1 MTTDILE
8 RFSRDAGL
16 FPHHLDIPSDQLL
29 LTHLDEQTYREVSFL
44 DQRIITP
51 TLQREIAAWSDLS
64 GFSANGQR
72 QPDYIFHI
80 GHVGSTL
87 ISRLLGEL
95 DDVLALRE
103 PAILR
108 QLSDIKLQHVDHNW
122 TTEQFRQRLSETV
135 GWLSRTFHTNQRV
148 NIKASSFVS
157 PLATQLLQNADNAL
171 FLFTPLELY
180 LQTILAGEASVQ
192 EAQHL
197 APQRLKRLTEHLG
210 QDFVDL
216 VRLSLVQTVALG
228 WLCEMVTLDQAARSL
243 PETEIIWMDFD
254 VFLQQPSK
262 RLTQIAEHFGYSI
275 EPEQVDQLVAG
286 PIMNSYSKA
295 PEYDYSAD
303 LRRQLLA
310 QAAQEHSEQ
319 IRKTVLWVT
328 ETARKYPKIGDAI
341 ARSEMRN

>member
-1 MTTDILE
+1 MSTDILE

-16 FPHHLDIPSDQLL
+16 FPHHLDIPNDQLL
-29 LTHLDEQTYREVSFL
+29 LTHLDEQAYREASFL

-51 TLQREIAAWSDLS
+51 TLQRETAAWSDLS
-64 GFSANGQR
+64 GFKAEIQR

-122 TTEQFRQRLSETV
+122 TTEQFEYRLSETV

-157 PLATQLLQNADNAL
+157 PLATHLLQGGDNAL

-197 APQRLKRLTEHLG
+197 ASQRLKRLTGYLD
-210 QDFVDL
+210 QNFLDL
-216 VRLSLVQTVALG
+216 AELSLVQTVALG
-228 WLCEMVTLDQAARSL
+228 WLCEMVTLDQADRSL
-243 PETEIIWMDFD
+243 PETAIIWMDFD
-254 VFLQQPSK
+254 VFLQEPSK
-262 RLTQIAEHFGYSI
+262 KLTQISQHFGYTITS
-275 EPEQVDQLVAG
+275 EQADQLVSG

-310 QAAQEHSEQ
+310 QAAQEHAEQ
-319 IRKTVLWVT
+319 IR
-328 ETARKYPKIGDAI
+328 
-341 ARSEMRN
+341 